1 MLVAIGVITIISA
14 GIVLA
19 GNDSAEPDSNGFSFT
34 YDGANKDLQALLFE
48 SDIHVSSP
56 LKLNG
61 FSIEKYC
68 TFFADE
74 SIQKSIE
81 YCTST
86 EILDSRGQFLG
97 NIQMVG
103 STHRPEYVIA
113 AIQTDSNMSQSQD
126 LKTIIQTT
134 IQTLV
139 CQCWE
144 EESPGGFATVNEWID
159 AADMHHKQGTKP
171 TSQSRISGLTGNNL
185 LLEITTNNEGYLW
198 KFVIS

>member
-1 MLVAIGVITIISA
+1 MLAAIGVITIVSV
-14 GIVLA
+14 GIIFA
-19 GNDSAEPDSNGFSFT
+19 GNDSAEPDSNSFSFT
-34 YDGANKDLQALLFE
+34 YDGANKDLQALLSE

-103 STHRPEYVIA
+103 SAHRPEYVIA
-113 AIQTDSNMSQSQD
+113 AIQTDSIMSQSQD

-134 IQTLV
+134 IRTLV

-144 EESPGGFATVNEWID
+144 EESPGGFATVSEWID

-171 TSQSRISGLTGNNL
+171 TSQSRISGLAGNQL
-185 LLEITTNNEGYLW
+185 LLEITTNDEGYLW